1 MTFALPEAGVDGVR
15 IGDEVRIVLDILPQ
29 LVVRATISNVES
41 APTPSRRTISGER
54 VRPMCRLTAQLD
66 RAFIHRY
73 PTQVKSGA
81 SGVVWLRLDRGSPWP
96 PTLNVMEP

>member
-1 MTFALPEAGVDGVR
+1 MASGWATR
-15 IGDEVRIVLDILPQ
+15 SRIVLDTLPQ
-29 LVVRATISNVES
+29 SVIRATISNVES
-41 APTPSRRTISGER
+41 ARNTVAAQHRGQR

-73 PTQVKSGA
+73 LKQVKAGA
-81 SGVVWLRLDRGSPWP
+81 SGVVWLRLDPALPWP